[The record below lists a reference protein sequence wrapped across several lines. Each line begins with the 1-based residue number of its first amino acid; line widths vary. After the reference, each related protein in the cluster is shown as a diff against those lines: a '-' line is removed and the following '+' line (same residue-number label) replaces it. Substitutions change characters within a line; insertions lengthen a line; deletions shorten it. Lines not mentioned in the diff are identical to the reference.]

1 MGLRGTLMKRQFALA
16 ALCAVAVCCG
26 GVDRQ
31 KFDPLYKAGAAL
43 QAEVESN
50 RGLPRPQAR
59 DRLKQFDTEIAALRD
74 HTIGRRE
81 ADALQAYAEAA
92 DAYREF
98 FRFRGLESEG
108 GQISLKGPT
117 LEAAAHYKLPI
128 DSRNGAKS
136 VNSGQAFT
144 ILLQA
149 AEQHLNDG
157 NRIVD
162 GH

>member
-1 MGLRGTLMKRQFALA
+1 MKRWFAVA
-16 ALCAVAVCCG
+16 ALCAVVVSCG
-26 GVDRQ
+26 GVDRK
-31 KFDPLYKAGAAL
+31 KFDPLYKAGQAL

-59 DRLKQFDTEIAALRD
+59 ERLKQFDAEIAAMHDR
-74 HTIGRRE
+74 TIGRGE

-92 DAYREF
+92 DAYRDF
-98 FRFRGLESEG
+98 FRFRTAETQG
-108 GQISLKGPT
+108 GQILLKGPN
-117 LEAAAHYKLPI
+117 LEASTRYKLPV
-128 DSRNGAKS
+128 DTRNGSKW
-136 VNSGQAFT
+136 VNSGQAIT

-162 GH
+162 GR